1 MDFKKDISIN
11 RKGFKIPNG
20 YFESINYDLFKKQ
33 KINID
38 RFSIPTNYFNSI
50 DKQQVYNKIY
60 INKIRSIKSTFYK
73 ISSLAAIFIGI
84 LFVTNYFQKSKN
96 IHTEDIIEYANQ
108 DLLNFSNDD
117 LNDLFASNELNYS
130 SLINNNDLERY
141 FIETKFNAQEYLLQ
155 E

>member
-1 MDFKKDISIN
+1 MDFKKHISIN

-20 YFESINYDLFKKQ
+20 YFETINYDLFKKQ

-117 LNDLFASNELNYS
+117 LNELFASNELNYS

-141 FIETKFNAQEYLLQ
+141 FIETKFNTQEYLLQ

>member
-1 MDFKKDISIN
+1 MDFKKGISIN

-60 INKIRSIKSTFYK
+60 INKIRFIKSTFYK
-73 ISSLAAIFIGI
+73 ISSLAAVFIGI
-84 LFVTNYFQKSKN
+84 LFFLNYFEKSKN
-96 IHTEDIIEYANQ
+96 INTEDIIEYANQ

-141 FIETKFNAQEYLLQ
+141 FIETKFNTQEYLLQ

>member
-1 MDFKKDISIN
+1 MDILN
-11 RKGFKIPNG
+11 LLT
-20 YFESINYDLFKKQ
+20 EALFKKQ

-73 ISSLAAIFIGI
+73 ISSLAAVFIGI
-84 LFVTNYFQKSKN
+84 LFFLNYFEKSKN
-96 IHTEDIIEYANQ
+96 INTEDIIEYANQ

-130 SLINNNDLERY
+130 SLINNNDLKNYEKIY
-141 FIETKFNAQEYLLQ
+141 CFSIGE
-155 E
+155 

>member
-20 YFESINYDLFKKQ
+20 YFETINYDLFKKQ

-50 DKQQVYNKIY
+50 DKQQVFNRIY
-60 INKIRSIKSTFYK
+60 INKVKYIKTNFYRA
-73 ISSLAAIFIGI
+73 IAAVFIGV
-84 LFVTNYFQKSKN
+84 LFLTNNLDKSNN
-96 IHTEDIIEYANQ
+96 INSEDIIEYANQ
-108 DLLNFSNDD
+108 DMLYFSSEELSELL
-117 LNDLFASNELNYS
+117 ASNELNYT
-130 SLINNNDLERY
+130 SLINNDDLERY
-141 FIETKFNAQEYLLQ
+141 FIETKFNTQEYLLQ